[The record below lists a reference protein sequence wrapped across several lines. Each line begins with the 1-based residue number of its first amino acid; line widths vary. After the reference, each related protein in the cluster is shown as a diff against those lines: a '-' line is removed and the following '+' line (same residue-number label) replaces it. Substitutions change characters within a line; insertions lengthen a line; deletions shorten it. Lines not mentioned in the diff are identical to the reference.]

1 MAKLSK
7 EAAAKFWKEA
17 ISTAIEQRNIELL
30 GGLIRKPLPQEIRD
44 HLADVIEGLL
54 SKQISFPNRKPKQDL
69 EDTRCELACRVRD
82 VKKEKDWKLRAVV
95 DFVAKEKRCSP
106 STVWSAWGQYGP
118 SIVATEILREQYD
131 LDALADN
138 LMKAAREGRKKLTD
152 EEMTALKNVFE
163 VGSELQRGLRRS
175 K

>member
-1 MAKLSK
+1 MSK
-7 EAAAKFWKEA
+7 
-17 ISTAIEQRNIELL
+17 
-30 GGLIRKPLPQEIRD
+30 
-44 HLADVIEGLL
+44 
-54 SKQISFPNRKPKQDL
+54 
-69 EDTRCELACRVRD
+69 
-82 VKKEKDWKLRAVV
+82 KDWKLRAVV

-118 SIVATEILREQYD
+118 SIVATEILSEQYD
-131 LDALADN
+131 LDALVDN

-163 VGSELQRGLRRS
+163 VGSGLQRGLRRS